1 METLKNKE
9 ILPLTSLRFFAAAIV
24 IIAHLGYDYHLG
36 GMGVTFFFILSGF
49 ILSYNYATKFIDWSS
64 RQLISMWISRVSRIY
79 PVHIFMFILSL
90 PLSYIYARE
99 YSVTDTLSNIL
110 LIQSWYPNGQGTFS
124 YNGVSWTLSCELFFY
139 LTLPFVL
146 FACSRKALQIKTTQT
161 LIVMMLIMLI
171 IWLVSLSAGH
181 DIVEYSFKWWF
192 YIISPYLR
200 WMDFLFGIALGY
212 TFLKGK
218 SVRPTWPNL
227 FSLLE
232 VLSLTSI
239 VGFYFYFLHAE
250 LPYKWNYSA
259 YFNPLFGAIIYTFAF
274 QNGLLSKLLSM
285 QALTYL
291 GRISFS
297 IYMTHQVLIFYW
309 NRYIVNLNYIA
320 STIEEAINQ
329 ILYCAAVIFMSS
341 FIYHVIENPARRAI
355 HKLTLRPY

>member
-24 IIAHLGYDYHLG
+24 VIAHLGYDYHLG

-49 ILSYNYATKFIDWSS
+49 ILSYNYAIKFMDWSS
-64 RQLISMWISRVSRIY
+64 KQFISMWISRVSRIY

-99 YSVTDTLSNIL
+99 YSVIDTLSNIIL
-110 LIQSWYPNGQGTFS
+110 LQSWYPNGQGTFS

-146 FACSRKALQIKTTQT
+146 FTCSRRALQTKTA
-161 LIVMMLIMLI
+161 LIFVAMLLIMAA
-171 IWLVSLSAGH
+171 IWLASLSAGH

-192 YIISPYLR
+192 YVISPYLR

-212 TFLKGK
+212 AFLKVK
-218 SVRPTWPNL
+218 SVKPKKTNV

-232 VLSLTSI
+232 VLSLFSV
-239 VGFYFYFLHAE
+239 VGFYFYFLHEE
-250 LPYKWNYSA
+250 LPFKWNYSA
-259 YFNPLFGAIIYTFAF
+259 YFNPLFGAIIYIFSF
-274 QNGLLSKLLSM
+274 QSGLLSKFLSM
-285 QALTYL
+285 QAFTYL

-297 IYMTHQVLIFYW
+297 IYMTHQVLMFYW

-320 STIEEAINQ
+320 STKEEALNQ
-329 ILYCAAVIFMSS
+329 LIYCAAVLIMSV
-341 FIYHVIENPARRAI
+341 FTYHAIENPARRAI
-355 HKLTLRPY
+355 HKLSSTPG